1 MGLASAA
8 LAFLGIIYAIFTRLM
23 TDNWV
28 EGWAAIMVAV
38 LFIGGVQ
45 LISIG
50 ILGEYLGR
58 IYNEIKQRPLY
69 VVSEYIG
76 FKNSPPKMSRS
87 PVCHIVQEQ

>member
-1 MGLASAA
+1 
-8 LAFLGIIYAIFTRLM
+8 M

-76 FKNSPPKMSRS
+76 FKTTPPKMSRS
-87 PVCHIVQEQ
+87 PVTNIVQEQ